1 VEVSIKRRLVGAMV
15 LVVFAIIILP
25 VLFDGDG
32 RVPVSDLP
40 NMPPVIKKPDVSSLR
55 VDLPVEARMPKEQ
68 PAEQASDKAEQPE
81 PVSDAPAEAT
91 GIDAEGN
98 PRAWSLQ
105 IASFKS
111 SENAARLRDE
121 LRTMGYRAYHQE
133 SQLSDGSLLT
143 QVMVGPEQVYDKIL
157 ELRSTLQG
165 DLKSLGVNG
174 PPLVV
179 KYQP

>member
-1 VEVSIKRRLVGAMV
+1 MEVSIKRRLVGAAV
-15 LVVFAIIILP
+15 LVVFAIMILP

-32 RVPVSDLP
+32 RVPESDLP
-40 NMPPVIKKPDVSSLR
+40 NMPPVIKKPDVSNLR
-55 VDLPVEARMPKEQ
+55 VDLPVEARMP
-68 PAEQASDKAEQPE
+68 PEQAAELDVP
-81 PVSDAPAEAT
+81 SAPAQDALAQPT
-91 GIDAEGN
+91 GVDEQGQ

-143 QVMVGPEQVYDKIL
+143 QVMIGPEQEYDKIL
-157 ELRSTLQG
+157 SLRSTLQD